1 MFPTLFT
8 YQGIGFHTWGM
19 MVMLAFLAA
28 FMLVSARARRVGID
42 SDNLVPLY
50 LLVSIFGL
58 MGSRLLHFVFA
69 ETDAFM
75 ANPLVFFDMGQGGFA
90 FLGGV
95 IGGVASGALYAWW
108 SNIPVWKLADI
119 AAAAIMLALA
129 VGRMGCFFAGCCHGR
144 AWHAGHGEGGDPVA
158 VLSTVMNFKGGSI
171 VSVGDFPW
179 VALTF
184 KQGVGVGAVFDTPLY
199 PTQLLEITAGLTIFA
214 ILSVMWKRFR
224 FFDGQ
229 IIAAMLVLYAFA
241 RFNIENLR
249 GDAVRGVDHFG
260 LFSTSQLVAIGMVG
274 TAAVIVVG
282 HLVRIKIFKHDA
294 IPPEIPIVEDE
305 DSDEDDT
312 DEDGAEE

>member
-1 MFPTLFT
+1 MFPTLIT
-8 YQGIGFHTWGM
+8 YQGIGFHTWGL

-28 FMLVSARARRVGID
+28 FMLVSTRARRVGID

-58 MGSRLLHFVFA
+58 VGARLLHFVFA
-69 ETDAFM
+69 ETDAFLS
-75 ANPLVFFDMGQGGFA
+75 NPLVFFDTGEGGFA

-95 IGGVASGALYAWW
+95 IGGVVSGAIYAWRN
-108 SNIPVWKLADI
+108 SIPVWKLADI

-129 VGRMGCFFAGCCHGR
+129 VGRTGCFFAGCCHGR
-144 AWHAGHGEGGDPVA
+144 AWHAGHGEGGDPIEIA
-158 VLSTVMNFKGGSI
+158 STLMTFKGGSI

-184 KQGVGVGAVFDTPLY
+184 KQGVGVGAIFDVPLY

-224 FFDGQ
+224 LFDGQ
-229 IIAAMLVLYAFA
+229 VIAVMLVLYAFA

-249 GDAVRGVDHFG
+249 GDSVRGVDHLG
-260 LFSTSQLVAIGMVG
+260 LFSTSQLVAIGMVA
-274 TAAVIVVG
+274 TAALIAVG
-282 HLVRIKIFKHDA
+282 HVVRIKVFKQDA
-294 IPPEIPIVEDE
+294 VMPEVPIVDEDE
-305 DSDEDDT
+305 SDEDFSDEDD
-312 DEDGAEE
+312 EA

>member
-8 YQGIGFHTWGM
+8 YQGIGFHTWGL

-58 MGSRLLHFVFA
+58 VGARLLHFVFA
-69 ETDAFM
+69 ETDAFL

-95 IGGVASGALYAWW
+95 IGGVASGAIYAWRN
-108 SNIPVWKLADI
+108 SIPVWKLADI

-129 VGRMGCFFAGCCHGR
+129 VGRTGCFFAGCCHGR
-144 AWHAGHGEGGDPVA
+144 IWHAGHGEGGDPVA
-158 VLSTVMNFKGGSI
+158 VASTLMTFKGGSL
-171 VSVGDFPW
+171 VSVGEFPW
-179 VALTF
+179 IALTF
-184 KQGVGVGAVFDTPLY
+184 KQGVGVGAVFDVPLY

-224 FFDGQ
+224 LFDGQ
-229 IIAAMLVLYAFA
+229 IIAVMLVLYAFA

-260 LFSTSQLVAIGMVG
+260 MFSTSQLVAIVMVA
-274 TAAVIVVG
+274 TAGLIVVG
-282 HLVRIKIFKHDA
+282 RLVRIKVFNQA
-294 IPPEIPIVEDE
+294 ALTPEVPIVDE
-305 DSDEDDT
+305 DYSDEDLSEDD
-312 DEDGAEE
+312 DE

>member
-8 YQGIGFHTWGM
+8 YQGIGFHTWGL
-19 MVMLAFLAA
+19 MVMMAFLAA

-58 MGSRLLHFVFA
+58 VGARLLHFVFA
-69 ETDAFM
+69 ETEAFM

-95 IGGVASGALYAWW
+95 IGGVVSGALYAWRN
-108 SNIPVWKLADI
+108 NIPVWKLADI

-129 VGRMGCFFAGCCHGR
+129 VGRTGCFFAGCCHGR

-158 VLSTVMNFKGGSI
+158 IASTVLTFKGGSI
-171 VSVGDFPW
+171 VSVGEFPW
-179 VALTF
+179 VALSF
-184 KQGVGVGAVFDTPLY
+184 KQGVGVGALFDVPLY

-214 ILSVMWKRFR
+214 ILSVLWKRFR
-224 FFDGQ
+224 LFDGQ
-229 IIAAMLVLYAFA
+229 IIAVMLVLYAFA

-249 GDAVRGVDHFG
+249 GDSVRGVDHLG
-260 LFSTSQLVAIGMVG
+260 LFSTSQLVAIGMVA
-274 TAAVIVVG
+274 TAALIVGG
-282 HLVRIKIFKHDA
+282 HLVRIKLFKGDA
-294 IPPEIPIVEDE
+294 IGPEVPIVD
-305 DSDEDDT
+305 DDDYSDEDD
-312 DEDGAEE
+312 DEE